1 METDRQTVSHSAR
14 DRQIDKHGDGQSAK
28 EPETGRQAWR
38 QRDRQSASQHRQTDR
53 KPTNQRQAH
62 RQAWRQTDRHL
73 VSQSAR
79 DRQTDKHG
87 DRVAGQ
93 PEIGRLTD
101 RQARRQSQQASQR

>member
-1 METDRQTVSHSAR
+1 METERQTVSQPA
-14 DRQIDKHGDGQSAK
+14 
-28 EPETGRQAWR
+28 
-38 QRDRQSASQHRQTDR
+38 QTDR
-53 KPTNQRQAH
+53 QKANQRQAH